1 MRLDEPLA
9 LFSQADALAALVRA
23 GGQGQIALRLELFER
38 GVDRLLRL
46 DEKFADLRLREGLL
60 LHPQRVEDPER
71 AFGDA
76 AAFRGAAVHVVELLR
91 LPVESDEH
99 LVGIAVHADSSISV
113 RNRTF
118 AV

>member
-1 MRLDEPLA
+1 M
-9 LFSQADALAALVRA
+9 LAALVRA

-99 LVGIAVHADSSISV
+99 LVGIAVHADPSISV
-113 RNRTF
+113 RNQTF